1 MFLPMLASPL
11 EIGDKPNQWA
21 KMGNYWMEPK
31 LDGMRLLLDFDWC
44 GNVNAY
50 TRSGREVTDQLPQG
64 WVELYHG
71 MFMFDVLLDCEFG
84 YMSNAH
90 RYMPQIDFNK
100 TMRVMGSNPGVAQT
114 KAAEHDDLPTAFVF
128 DVLRYKGSDVH
139 AMQQSYRR
147 QIIDDILPIDN
158 ELRKMPLWGPWDEP
172 QYLTYCE
179 NGGEGAIL
187 KNPLAPY
194 RTGLTRNERPT
205 QTWYKI
211 KKFDTVDVQI
221 TGFQAGQGKYTGL
234 IGAIV
239 FVNPVTGIIG
249 KCSGMTDEQRIDFTQ
264 RSKAGNMFGDWMEI
278 RYFGLTVGTP
288 RHPQFVRLR
297 PDR

>member
-1 MFLPMLASPL
+1 MVLAS
-11 EIGDKPNQWA
+11 EYQKTHHRASIHIRI
-21 KMGNYWMEPK
+21 EVE
-31 LDGMRLLLDFDWC
+31 LLLFPATPA
-44 GNVNAY
+44 G
-50 TRSGREVTDQLPQG
+50 LLG
-64 WVELYHG
+64 WRNSHL
-71 MFMFDVLLDCEFG
+71 
-84 YMSNAH
+84 
-90 RYMPQIDFNK
+90 
-100 TMRVMGSNPGVAQT
+100 
-114 KAAEHDDLPTAFVF
+114 
-128 DVLRYKGSDVH
+128 
-139 AMQQSYRR
+139 
-147 QIIDDILPIDN
+147 
-158 ELRKMPLWGPWDEP
+158 WDEP